1 MLCAVTQAL
10 RVAVHLL
17 AMHLLA
23 VLQILCSNFCHTL
36 LQVPDC
42 EAPEFWHHMDS
53 LVKLNG
59 KLSDIGKS
67 GAPKWQQ
74 NLQKAGIFRQFAW
87 HLGALYFGKTLNSG
101 SYDTQP
107 EAQLVY

>member
-1 MLCAVTQAL
+1 M
-10 RVAVHLL
+10 
-17 AMHLLA
+17 
-23 VLQILCSNFCHTL
+23 

-42 EAPEFWHHMDS
+42 ETPQFWHHMDS

-59 KLSDIGKS
+59 KLADIGKS

-74 NLQKAGIFRQFAW
+74 NLRKAGIFRQFGW
-87 HLGALYFGKTLNSG
+87 HLAALYFGKSLNCG
-101 SYDTQP
+101 SYDSQP